1 MSYFVLYR
9 VHILRMRHSNRFK
22 AIRKQDRRRI
32 AQLFVE
38 KKKQK
43 NKQTIVSLAL
53 SEGKLSKAAYRM
65 VDYAKI

>member
-38 KKKQK
+38 KKKTK
-43 NKQTIVSLAL
+43 KQTNYSVISIVRR
-53 SEGKLSKAAYRM
+53 KTK
-65 VDYAKI
+65 